1 MATFDEFYASLDA
14 DKNIRGDQF
23 EKKFALWFLKTDPK
37 WSSQIEGVW
46 GWDEYPKRS
55 EWGTD
60 CGVDIILHHTNGERW
75 AVQAK
80 CFSPDNYL
88 NKDELNSFIAESSDE
103 RFQGKLLISSTNK
116 IGPNAD
122 RLLKRHKVVRILLKD
137 LRDADINY
145 PSSIKNLYRGSP
157 VKKYD
162 PKPHQKEAIND
173 VLEKLKKVNKGQVIM
188 ACGTGKSLTS
198 LWINEKLNANHTLVL
213 VPSLGLLRQILKTWT
228 THKNHIFKWLCVCS
242 DSTVSKKKKNQDEWI
257 ANTSELDISVTSDVL
272 KIKDFLSQSGKKVIF
287 STYQSSKLIAEVQI
301 TLNDFY
307 FDLTIAD
314 EAHNCA
320 GRVASY
326 FGHVLNDSKIRS
338 RKKLFFTA
346 TPRILSKRIKN
357 NALKKEIEVA
367 SMDEK
372 SKFGEVLHKLNFS
385 KAIKDD
391 LLTDYQVAIIG
402 VDNKEIQQKIIQRE
416 LISSS
421 GDYIFDAE
429 SLGTYIAMLKAI
441 KNYKLTKLIS
451 FHNLIKHAETFS
463 INFPFVSN
471 LFKDYFDNE
480 FNIDS
485 DYVKGAMNTTDKEEK
500 LEKLKT
506 ANQKDC
512 FILSN
517 SRCLSEGVD
526 VPALDG
532 IAFIDPKHSPT
543 DIVQAVGRAIRKSD
557 NKTKGTIVIPVFL
570 GEVDNLDEQI
580 LSTKFSTVWNVILA
594 LKSQDDELL
603 ETIDDLRIQLG
614 SRKIT
619 KITSKGLKK
628 IYFDLPENINPKFY
642 ESLYTILV
650 ENTSDDWLV
659 RFGEL
664 KEFKKEHGHTKP
676 NTRKSNLG
684 RWCGIQ
690 RTLYTKKK
698 LLRER
703 VDLLD
708 NINFDWDPAETKWQN
723 MFSQLKEF
731 KKKYGHATP
740 KRDNDLL
747 GVWCQTQR
755 KTRKEKKLS
764 QKRIDLLDNINFDW
778 DPFESQWQNK
788 FSQLE
793 EFKKE
798 YGHTS
803 PPGHNKDFSQLS
815 MWCSVQRMYHDNNNL
830 SKERFDLLDSINF
843 DWDPIETEWQNNFS
857 QLKEFKKEHGHT
869 NPNAQDNL
877 FGHWCS
883 RQRGF
888 YKKGKLSKEK
898 VDLLDSINFDWD
910 PIETKWQNMFSQLK
924 EFKKEHGHASP
935 SGANK
940 EFSLLGK
947 WCERQR
953 SSRKKKILS
962 QEKIDLLDSINF
974 DWDLYE
980 TEWQNKFSQLKEFKK
995 EHGHTSPSSTN
1006 KEFSLLGKWCEKQR
1020 SFHNQGKL
1028 SQQRF
1033 DLLDNLN
1040 FDWDPIETEWQ
1051 NRFSQLKEFKKEH
1064 GHASPSSTNKEF
1076 SLLGKWCLTQRS
1088 RHNQGKLSQERY
1100 DLLDSLKFDWD
1111 PVETKWQNMF
1121 SQLKEFKKEHG
1132 HTSPS
1137 KHVRQFKSLGIWCI
1151 AQRQINK
1158 KGKLLSERFDLLDT
1172 IGFRWD

>member
-46 GWDEYPKRS
+46 GWDDYPKRS

-242 DSTVSKKKKNQDEWI
+242 DSTVAKKKKNQDEWI
-257 ANTSELDISVTSDVL
+257 TNTSDLDISVTSDVL

-287 STYQSSKLIAEVQI
+287 STYQSSKLIADVQI

-314 EAHNCA
+314 EAHNCT

-367 SMDEK
+367 SMDDK

-391 LLTDYQVAIIG
+391 LLTDYQVSIIG
-402 VDNKEIQQKIIQRE
+402 VDNCEIQQKIIQRE
-416 LISSS
+416 LISSN

-429 SLGTYIAMLKAI
+429 SLGTFIAILKAI

-463 INFPFVSN
+463 INFPIVSN
-471 LFKDYFDNE
+471 FFRHYFNDDI
-480 FNIDS
+480 NIDS
-485 DYVKGAMNTTDKEEK
+485 DYVKGKMNASEKDEK

-506 ANQKDC
+506 ANEKDC

-526 VPALDG
+526 VPDLDG
-532 IAFIDPKHSPT
+532 VAFIDPKHSPT

-557 NKTKGTIVIPVFL
+557 NKTKGTIVIPIFL
-570 GEVDNLDEQI
+570 GDIDNLDEQI
-580 LSTKFSTVWNVILA
+580 LATKFSTVWNVILA

-614 SRKIT
+614 RRKIT

-642 ESLYTILV
+642 ESIYTILV
-650 ENTSDDWLV
+650 ENTSDDWLDMYGKLEEYASINKHSSPPKSHPILGGWV
-659 RFGEL
+659 SKQRVL
-664 KEFKKEHGHTKP
+664 
-676 NTRKSNLG
+676 RKSISKRRKDLLNKLPLWVWTVYESKWFEKYNLVLDFVRDNGHSRVPQETKIIG
-684 RWCGIQ
+684 RWVHNQ
-690 RTLYTKKK
+690 R
-698 LLRER
+698 
-703 VDLLD
+703 
-708 NINFDWDPAETKWQN
+708 
-723 MFSQLKEF
+723 
-731 KKKYGHATP
+731 
-740 KRDNDLL
+740 
-747 GVWCQTQR
+747 
-755 KTRKEKKLS
+755 TRKELLKKKNPERYELINNLPGWAWNAS
-764 QKRIDLLDNINFDW
+764 DAKFLDKFELLKEYALRQ
-778 DPFESQWQNK
+778 DPPNPNPPAREPIIGEWVSNLRSVK
-788 FSQLE
+788 LRLE
-793 EFKKE
+793 ENRLRKGEENILTEERIKLFA
-798 YGHTS
+798 S
-803 PPGHNKDFSQLS
+803 LPG
-815 MWCSVQRMYHDNNNL
+815 
-830 SKERFDLLDSINF
+830 
-843 DWDPIETEWQNNFS
+843 
-857 QLKEFKKEHGHT
+857 
-869 NPNAQDNL
+869 
-877 FGHWCS
+877 
-883 RQRGF
+883 
-888 YKKGKLSKEK
+888 
-898 VDLLDSINFDWD
+898 
-910 PIETKWQNMFSQLK
+910 
-924 EFKKEHGHASP
+924 
-935 SGANK
+935 
-940 EFSLLGK
+940 
-947 WCERQR
+947 
-953 SSRKKKILS
+953 
-962 QEKIDLLDSINF
+962 
-974 DWDLYE
+974 
-980 TEWQNKFSQLKEFKK
+980 KFLWRIRAK
-995 EHGHTSPSSTN
+995 
-1006 KEFSLLGKWCEKQR
+1006 
-1020 SFHNQGKL
+1020 
-1028 SQQRF
+1028 
-1033 DLLDNLN
+1033 
-1040 FDWDPIETEWQ
+1040 Q
-1051 NRFSQLKEFKKEH
+1051 NRTES
-1064 GHASPSSTNKEF
+1064 
-1076 SLLGKWCLTQRS
+1076 
-1088 RHNQGKLSQERY
+1088 
-1100 DLLDSLKFDWD
+1100 
-1111 PVETKWQNMF
+1111 
-1121 SQLKEFKKEHG
+1121 
-1132 HTSPS
+1132 
-1137 KHVRQFKSLGIWCI
+1137 
-1151 AQRQINK
+1151 
-1158 KGKLLSERFDLLDT
+1158 
-1172 IGFRWD
+1172 